1 MGPAKKKSSKS
12 KERNVAPLL
21 KGVTVEKIDETV
33 KAAAAAS
40 TNGVPIP
47 VDSDSDDAAS
57 TARPGSTEGKQN
69 GSYAGRQASMYL
81 THYTPGHSRP
91 SRAHVSSLMLEL

>member
-1 MGPAKKKSSKS
+1 MPQNKKKSRS
-12 KERNVAPLL
+12 KERDVAPLL

-33 KAAAAAS
+33 KAAAAAAAAS
-40 TNGVPIP
+40 GKPIP

-91 SRAHVSSLMLEL
+91 